1 MPLAPASFLRA
12 VCPPVVRMDGRRLGP
27 LTLGH
32 AVLLRA
38 VGSPYAP
45 FAAGGVLP
53 SRGDVALARFVLT
66 RPWVIA
72 RDTMD
77 SARSA
82 RAIRWWGFFRARDW
96 MVEALADWVRDSVA
110 APDFRSRHK
119 SDSTLSSPLELILAS
134 HLIARGYRL
143 AEALDV
149 PVAQAWWL
157 WLAAAEQDGRIE
169 LGDPDAPVPEPGV
182 LYSPD
187 VLQSWGAAQAARTK
201 AGRTYDPAVDDIAV
215 FAAARAKTTEGLKG
229 CAAFRARD
237 AFDATAQNVERPT
250 LNVERSTTQQEAD
263 RG

>member
-12 VCPPVVRMDGRRLGP
+12 VCPPVVQMDGRRLGP

-45 FAAGGVLP
+45 FATHGGSFTP
-53 SRGDVALARFVLT
+53 PTTGAVALARFVLT
-66 RPWVIA
+66 RPWDEA

-77 SARSA
+77 TPPAQ

-110 APDFRSRHK
+110 APAFRSLHK

-143 AEALDV
+143 DEALCV

-157 WLAAAEQDGRIE
+157 WLTAAEQDGRVE
-169 LGDPDAPVPEPGV
+169 LDDPDAPVPEPGV
-182 LYSPD
+182 VYSPE
-187 VLQSWGAAQAARTK
+187 VLQAWGAAQAARTK
-201 AGRTYDPAVDDIAV
+201 AGRAYDPAVDDIAV
-215 FAAARAKTTEGLKG
+215 LAARM
-229 CAAFRARD
+229 
-237 AFDATAQNVERPT
+237 NVERPT
-250 LNVERSTTQQEAD
+250 LNVERSNTETEAG